1 MGLIVVC
8 LVGGMITLLVLG
20 KTHPHILLMILGKVE
35 SLLNKASLKFRK
47 KEMKP

>member
-1 MGLIVVC
+1 MGFIVVC

-20 KTHPHILLMILGKVE
+20 RTHPHLLHKILGKVE
-35 SLLNKASLKFRK
+35 SLLNKLSIKFRK